1 MAIFIFPFAE
11 FFRTGD
17 WIVYGAKTLGI
28 LVPIYLF
35 VVLIVYAC
43 QSQHGEKWRS
53 WIESLLR
60 PIPVLGTARFYL
72 SVARLCAAL
81 EALLSAGVT
90 VIQAWEMAAT
100 ASASPALRRTVESW
114 HRQLEAGCTH
124 AELVSASARFPEL
137 FIGQYAAG
145 EISGKLEDTLKR
157 MHQYYQEEGSR
168 KLRAIAQWS
177 PRAVYLL
184 IALLIAYKVVKFWT
198 NYYSNMQG
206 F

>member
-1 MAIFIFPFAE
+1 
-11 FFRTGD
+11 
-17 WIVYGAKTLGI
+17 
-28 LVPIYLF
+28 
-35 VVLIVYAC
+35 
-43 QSQHGEKWRS
+43 
-53 WIESLLR
+53 
-60 PIPVLGTARFYL
+60 
-72 SVARLCAAL
+72 
-81 EALLSAGVT
+81 
-90 VIQAWEMAAT
+90 MAAT

-114 HRQLEAGCTH
+114 HRQLESGCTH